1 MATVGETTGKLD
13 EVLGKVSDYYDQE
26 VEYSI
31 KRFTTLIEPVLLVF
45 LASFVFMVALS
56 VFLPLFDL
64 ASVLIR

>member
-31 KRFTTLIEPVLLVF
+31 QRFTTLIEPVLLVF
-45 LASFVFMVALS
+45 LASFVFVVALS